1 MKLTRVWASIISALI
16 LLVLDAGYI
25 YTIKNGYLA
34 MLRKI
39 QGSNLVE
46 INMYAIVFCYAF
58 VIGGLILYVLP
69 YAQKMIDTTE
79 TNSVMNKVYVAVI
92 VGGLFGAIV
101 YGIYNTTNM
110 AIFKDFSLQFAL
122 FDIVWG
128 SFLFYISTLVYLLL
142 RK

>member
-1 MKLTRVWASIISALI
+1 MILSRAWATIISAFI

-34 MLRKI
+34 MLRNI
-39 QGSNLVE
+39 QGSNPVK

-92 VGGLFGAIV
+92 VGGLFGGIV